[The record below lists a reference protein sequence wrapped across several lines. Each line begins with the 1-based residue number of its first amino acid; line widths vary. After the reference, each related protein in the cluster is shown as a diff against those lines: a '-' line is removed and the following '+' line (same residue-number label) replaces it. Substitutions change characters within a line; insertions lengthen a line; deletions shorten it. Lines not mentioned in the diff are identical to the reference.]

1 MLNKSSRNTDQPEIL
16 SDQSVGS
23 MYTFPNKNN
32 KRLKTKTTDNKNTT
46 AFYYKKELFTVHDV
60 HKVISIITYAK
71 RAC

>member
-1 MLNKSSRNTDQPEIL
+1 
-16 SDQSVGS
+16 